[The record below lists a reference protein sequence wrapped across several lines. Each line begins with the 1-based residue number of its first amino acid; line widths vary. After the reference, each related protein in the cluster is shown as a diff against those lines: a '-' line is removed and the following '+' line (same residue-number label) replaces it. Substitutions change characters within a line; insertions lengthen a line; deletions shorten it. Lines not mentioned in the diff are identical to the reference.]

1 MRRPRPR
8 TEGTI
13 RLGARRAIEIRRDRW
28 GVPHI
33 TAQTRHDLWFAQ
45 GFCQG
50 QDRLWQLDLY
60 RRVADG
66 RLSEIAG
73 PAGLPSDRFMRTLGL
88 RRAGLREA
96 AEVDQEL
103 RADLQAMAAGVN
115 AAAEV
120 APAPPSSCSCC
131 GSSSGRGPPPIP
143 WPCRS
148 SCRSDSRP
156 IWEREFLRA
165 DLAREVGPELA
176 AKLDPSYPPD
186 NPLVLT
192 PGIPAG
198 AGTELAE
205 RVDSIRR
212 FLGMSVEATGSN
224 NWAVAPSRSA
234 TGGALIAGDP
244 HLSPTMPGIT
254 YQMAF
259 RLGDRFCRGA
269 SLPGTLGIAFGH
281 NNDVAWTL
289 TNAMA
294 DVMDLFV
301 ERIEGDRYLFDG

>member
-1 MRRPRPR
+1 M
-8 TEGTI
+8 
-13 RLGARRAIEIRRDRW
+13 
-28 GVPHI
+28 PHV
-33 TAQTRHDLWFAQ
+33 TAKTRHDLWFAQ

-96 AEVDQEL
+96 AEVDQGL
-103 RADLQAMAAGVN
+103 RTDLQAMAAGVN
-115 AAAEV
+115 AAAEA
-120 APAPPSSCSCC
+120 APALPLELQLL
-131 GSSSGRGPPPIP
+131 RLEFRP
-143 WPCRS
+143 WTAA
-148 SCRSDSRP
+148 DSLAMQKLLSFGLSTN
-156 IWEREFLRA
+156 WERELMRA
-165 DLAREVGPELA
+165 DLAREVGAELA
-176 AKLDPSYPPD
+176 ARLDPSYPPD

-254 YQMAF
+254 YQMAL
-259 RLGDRFCRGA
+259 RLDDRICRGA

-301 ERIEGDRYLFDG
+301 ERVEGDRYLFDGEWRDLVDLRGGDRGPGATTR